1 MHNLLCM
8 RLKCGDTRKE
18 DNKIFWAYDR
28 SSKNGERW
36 LSPEQFLHY
45 KKRNAETTM
54 GCYKRN
60 PKVFSER
67 NRKADLK
74 RRFGLTLDQYETML
88 FEQNGVCFLCNKKCQ
103 TNERLC
109 VDHCHKTGKVRKL
122 LCRKCN
128 SGIGQLGDSE
138 ELLKKAVEY
147 IKKYS

>member
-1 MHNLLCM
+1 M

-45 KKRNAETTM
+45 KKRNAETAKD
-54 GCYKRN
+54 CYNRN
-60 PKVFSER
+60 PKAFRER
-67 NRKADLK
+67 NRNAQLK
-74 RRFGLTLDQYETML
+74 SRFGITPNEYESML
-88 FEQNGVCFLCNKKCQ
+88 IEQNGVCFLCQKKC
-103 TNERLC
+103 TTKKRLC

-128 SGIGQLGDSE
+128 SGIGQLDDSIQ
-138 ELLKKAVEY
+138 LLEKAIEY